1 MKLARYAAP
10 DTVFETRVGGRGG
23 EPVSHGV
30 SSHLELSNKKK
41 HVWLTLYDTIPR
53 ASFLC
58 LRNEMPVIPLNL
70 QFIVLYMFGT

>member
-1 MKLARYAAP
+1 MTLARYAAP

-41 HVWLTLYDTIPR
+41 NT
-53 ASFLC
+53 
-58 LRNEMPVIPLNL
+58 
-70 QFIVLYMFGT
+70 FG

>member
-30 SSHLELSNKKK
+30 SSHLELSNNKKK
-41 HVWLTLYDTIPR
+41 TCLVDSLRHDTK
-53 ASFLC
+53 S
-58 LRNEMPVIPLNL
+58 
-70 QFIVLYMFGT
+70 QFFVLEE

>member
-1 MKLARYAAP
+1 MTLARYAAP

-41 HVWLTLYDTIPR
+41 TCLVDNLRHDTKGQV
-53 ASFLC
+53 F
-58 LRNEMPVIPLNL
+58 
-70 QFIVLYMFGT
+70 VLEE

>member
-30 SSHLELSNKKK
+30 SSHLELSNNKKK
-41 HVWLTLYDTIPR
+41 
-53 ASFLC
+53 
-58 LRNEMPVIPLNL
+58 N
-70 QFIVLYMFGT
+70 MFG